1 MEVIYDYMKLLML
14 FHLDYFRPF
23 AFGLLPLR
31 EKNMKR
37 YLRAALHEIDYDFA
51 FEDLE
56 SSLDNDEQALI
67 DDEYDDEYCED
78 YDDEYDEYYEYREE
92 DMHTLSDF
100 QNCLERLSESTDYE
114 GAHFEADRT
123 LLGVIE
129 YIASNMTLPEGD
141 AAKLLAIVDGF
152 KKIHKWYA

>member
-1 MEVIYDYMKLLML
+1 
-14 FHLDYFRPF
+14 
-23 AFGLLPLR
+23 
-31 EKNMKR
+31 MKR

-56 SSLDNDEQALI
+56 SLDNDEQTLI
-67 DDEYDDEYCED
+67 DDEYDDEYCDDYDD
-78 YDDEYDEYYEYREE
+78 YDDEHYEYREE

-129 YIASNMTLPEGD
+129 YVASNMMLPEGD
-141 AAKLLAIVDGF
+141 AARLLAIVDGF